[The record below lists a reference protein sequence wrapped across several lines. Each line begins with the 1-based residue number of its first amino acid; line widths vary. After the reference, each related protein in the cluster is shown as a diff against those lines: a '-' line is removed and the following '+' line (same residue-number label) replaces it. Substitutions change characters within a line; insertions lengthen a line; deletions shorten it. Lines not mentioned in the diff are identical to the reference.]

1 MSNSC
6 MSLYSIQLCLPSHIY
21 TLEKLLFYILYLHSE
36 ESVCIPECNRSES
49 SRDEKEVP
57 VKEDALTG
65 KKTGNC
71 VSLIVP
77 QQDCQ
82 LQDLLKQL
90 RTPAASQRVQLH
102 LMAVSCCLQPQC
114 PGQWSCP
121 ILWAKQICHCIA
133 WELPREQR
141 CCRKGSRC
149 HFSVCVC
156 KYQASAGHH
165 CDEVLMGKDRF
176 SHLTTYLNSLLTQ
189 PIPWYGKWKDCVI
202 FSPLYCKANKEVP
215 WHWANP
221 SYILLA

>member
-1 MSNSC
+1 M
-6 MSLYSIQLCLPSHIY
+6 PSHIY

-65 KKTGNC
+65 KKAGNC

-90 RTPAASQRVQLH
+90 RTPAASQRVQLFDGCV
-102 LMAVSCCLQPQC
+102 LLSPATVSWPVVL
-114 PGQWSCP
+114 SYFVSY
-121 ILWAKQICHCIA
+121 KQSCHCIA
-133 WELPREQR
+133 WKLPRKQR

-149 HFSVCVC
+149 CSSVCVC
-156 KYQASAGHH
+156 KYQASVGRH
-165 CDEVLMGKDRF
+165 CDEVQMGKDRC
-176 SHLTTYLNSLLTQ
+176 SHLTTYLKSLPTQ
-189 PIPWYGKWKDCVI
+189 SIP
-202 FSPLYCKANKEVP
+202 
-215 WHWANP
+215 
-221 SYILLA
+221 